1 MNEIY
6 AAERQEYR
14 RALAGLSE
22 TERAATEYETRAS
35 FGLCGDREDARYD
48 NY

>member
-14 RALAGLSE
+14 SALHSLTEMQRAV
-22 TERAATEYETRAS
+22 TEHETRACE
-35 FGLCGDREDARYD
+35 GMCGDREDARYED
-48 NY
+48 